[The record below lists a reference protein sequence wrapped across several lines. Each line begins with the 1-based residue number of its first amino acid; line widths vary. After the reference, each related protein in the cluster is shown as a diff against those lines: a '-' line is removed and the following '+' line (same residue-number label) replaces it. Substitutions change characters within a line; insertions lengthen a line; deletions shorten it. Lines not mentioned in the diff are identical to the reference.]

1 MGKRHTEE
9 DKKLMVSLYVNGK
22 SVQEICEKNQISR
35 SALYNWIKLYTERK
49 APKTGTIISGH
60 RIVCLEEENRK
71 LREENEILKKASCG
85 CNASRSEKI
94 QAVQRLYGQYS
105 LRALCDAL
113 ELARGTFY
121 NHMKSQKN
129 QKLVDR
135 QNEEF
140 RPIIRKIFEDS
151 KGRLG
156 ARPIRAKMHEMEYE
170 ISVRRINYLM
180 KEMKLSA
187 VVPKPDAAYMHPRSK
202 FYRNK
207 LSRNF
212 DQTEANKVWASDITY
227 VPVGDKFYYV
237 CVILDLFSRRVL
249 SYSVSDRI
257 DTNLTIKAFMRAY
270 KLRNQPQGL
279 LFHSDQGCQYTSFVF
294 QQILKGY
301 HVEQSFSTPGQPHD
315 NAVLETFFSA
325 FKKEQVYRN
334 VYRTKEELEASVA
347 EYIEFY
353 NEDRPHRK
361 LNMKT
366 PAQFEAEYF
375 SALNTK

>member
-9 DKKLMVSLYVNGK
+9 DKKFLVSLYENGK
-22 SVQEICEKNQISR
+22 SVQEICEKYQISR

-49 APKTGTIISGH
+49 SLKTGTTISGH

-85 CNASRSEKI
+85 RNASRSEKI
-94 QAVQRLYGQYS
+94 QAVQELYGQYS

-113 ELARGTFY
+113 GLARGTFY
-121 NHMKSQKN
+121 NHMKSQKI
-129 QKLVDR
+129 QKLVDK

-156 ARPIRAKMHEMEYE
+156 ARPIRAKMHEMGYE

-237 CVILDLFSRRVL
+237 CAILDLFSRRVL
-249 SYSVSDRI
+249 SYRYRI
-257 DTNLTIKAFMRAY
+257 
-270 KLRNQPQGL
+270 
-279 LFHSDQGCQYTSFVF
+279 
-294 QQILKGY
+294 
-301 HVEQSFSTPGQPHD
+301 
-315 NAVLETFFSA
+315 
-325 FKKEQVYRN
+325 
-334 VYRTKEELEASVA
+334 
-347 EYIEFY
+347 
-353 NEDRPHRK
+353 
-361 LNMKT
+361 
-366 PAQFEAEYF
+366 
-375 SALNTK
+375 ALIRI

>member
-9 DKKLMVSLYVNGK
+9 DKKHLVSLYENGIT
-22 SVQEICEKNQISR
+22 VQEICEKYEISR

-49 APKTGTIISGH
+49 APKTGTTISGH
-60 RIVCLEEENRK
+60 RIVFLEEENRK

-85 CNASRSEKI
+85 YSASSEEKI
-94 QAVQRLYGQYS
+94 QTVKELYGQYS

-113 ELARGTFY
+113 GLARGTFY
-121 NHMKSQKN
+121 NHIKSQKI
-129 QKLVDR
+129 QKLVDK

-156 ARPIRAKMHEMEYE
+156 ARPIRAKMHEMGYE

-180 KEMKLSA
+180 KEMNLSA
-187 VVPKPDAAYMHPRSK
+187 VVPKPEAAYMHPRSK

-227 VPVGDKFYYV
+227 VPVGDQFYYV

-249 SYSVSDRI
+249 SYSVSERI
-257 DTNLTIKAFMRAY
+257 DTDLTIKTFMDAY
-270 KLRNQPQGL
+270 KSRNQPQNL
-279 LFHSDQGCQYTSFVF
+279 LFHSDQGCQYTSYVF
-294 QQILKGY
+294 RQILKNY
-301 HVEQSFSTPGQPHD
+301 HVKQSFSTPGHPHD
-315 NAVLETFFSA
+315 NAVLEAFFSG

-334 VYRTKEELEASVA
+334 IYRTKEELEASVA

-353 NEDRPHRK
+353 NEGRPHRK

-366 PAQFEAEYF
+366 PAEFEAEYF